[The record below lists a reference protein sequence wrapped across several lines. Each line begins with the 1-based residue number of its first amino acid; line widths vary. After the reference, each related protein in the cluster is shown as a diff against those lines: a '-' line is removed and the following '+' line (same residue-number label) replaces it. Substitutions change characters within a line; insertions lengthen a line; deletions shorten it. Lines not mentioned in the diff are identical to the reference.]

1 MAYHPCRGFDLSLGT
16 RALRIDRGG
25 PRRKGLNRDRAN
37 CACAVGVPLRAALLD
52 SEVDMSTPNARE
64 KVLARVP
71 TLLKSSSIYLG
82 MLMALALYAAV
93 AIPLDLFG
101 P

>member
-1 MAYHPCRGFDLSLGT
+1 MTAQ
-16 RALRIDRGG
+16 
-25 PRRKGLNRDRAN
+25 
-37 CACAVGVPLRAALLD
+37 
-52 SEVDMSTPNARE
+52 NARE

-71 TLLKSSSIYLG
+71 TLFKSSSLYLG
-82 MLMALALYAAV
+82 LLMALALYAAV

>member
-1 MAYHPCRGFDLSLGT
+1 
-16 RALRIDRGG
+16 
-25 PRRKGLNRDRAN
+25 
-37 CACAVGVPLRAALLD
+37 
-52 SEVDMSTPNARE
+52 MSGRNARE

-71 TLLKSSSIYLG
+71 TFFKSSSLYLG

>member
-1 MAYHPCRGFDLSLGT
+1 
-16 RALRIDRGG
+16 
-25 PRRKGLNRDRAN
+25 
-37 CACAVGVPLRAALLD
+37 
-52 SEVDMSTPNARE
+52 MSTPNARE

-71 TLLKSSSIYLG
+71 ALLKSSSIYLG